1 MKLYYFSSGPRERV
15 LRAIIEA
22 GHTVLGVFVTDPN
35 AWPKV
40 QPTVDIAKRHDI
52 PLRIVTRETLVE
64 VADLVGRQVCLSVGF
79 AYLFPEQFIQSTKI
93 CLNVHG
99 TLLPKY
105 RGARTLNWVIENGD
119 LESGVTVHQIDTG
132 VDSGPILLQR
142 SFPVSIFDT
151 GRSLYRKTLEFEPPV
166 VLEALALY
174 ELGKAVFSPQD
185 DAAVVRYP
193 DRLPE
198 HSEIDPALPLQS
210 LYNKIR
216 AADPERFPA
225 YFCVGGEK
233 VCIKMWR
240 QSKASQEADLV

>member
-1 MKLYYFSSGPRERV
+1 MELYYFSSGPRERV

-22 GHTVLGVFVTDPN
+22 GHTVLGVFVTDPDV
-35 AWPKV
+35 WPKV
-40 QPTVDIAKRHDI
+40 QPTVDIAKRRGI
-52 PLRIVTRETLVE
+52 PVRIVTKDTLVK
-64 VADLVGRQVCLSVGF
+64 VADLVGGQVCLSAGF

-119 LESGVTVHQIDTG
+119 PESGVSVHQIDTG

-151 GRSLYRKTLEFEPPV
+151 GRSLYRKTIEFEPGV
-166 VLEALALY
+166 VVEAVALY
-174 ELGKAVFSPQD
+174 ESGKAVFSPQED
-185 DAAVVRYP
+185 PAVVRHP
-193 DRLPE
+193 DRVPE
-198 HSEIDPALPLQS
+198 HSEVDAALPLQS

-225 YFCVGGEK
+225 YFYVGGEK
-233 VCIKMWR
+233 VCITLWR
-240 QSKASQEADLV
+240 PSKAPQEADLV